1 MTLSKKHEKKA
12 EEPIAQVHVHE
23 DGEEVPGSL
32 SVDELT
38 DRIREIEKDLVP
50 QLTGSDDPSTEVDE
64 EILNR
69 IMEGLE
75 NHPGRYEE
83 EFIDYDL

>member
-1 MTLSKKHEKKA
+1 MC
-12 EEPIAQVHVHE
+12 IR
-23 DGEEVPGSL
+23 
-32 SVDELT
+32 
-38 DRIREIEKDLVP
+38 DR
-50 QLTGSDDPSTEVDE
+50 LTGSDDPSTEVDE

-75 NHPGRYEE
+75 DHPGRYEE

>member
-1 MTLSKKHEKKA
+1 MKLAREFLAEYYNSLLTLSKKHEKKA
-12 EEPIAQVHVHE
+12 EEPIAQVQVHE

-50 QLTGSDDPSTEVDE
+50 LLTGSDDP
-64 EILNR
+64 L
-69 IMEGLE
+69 
-75 NHPGRYEE
+75 Y
-83 EFIDYDL
+83 